1 VVTKKE
7 SKAEGYFETV
17 YKVTVVVDLIS

>member
-17 YKVTVVVDLIS
+17 YKVAVVVDLIR